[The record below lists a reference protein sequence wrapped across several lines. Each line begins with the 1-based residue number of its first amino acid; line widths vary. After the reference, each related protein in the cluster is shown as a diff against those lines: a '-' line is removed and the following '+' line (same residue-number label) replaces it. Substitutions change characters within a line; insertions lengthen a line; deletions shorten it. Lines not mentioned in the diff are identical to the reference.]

1 MHPRQIALFDLGSHL
16 LHVFAPAAPL
26 PPDAELLR
34 VPCAYE
40 MKHSSAPRRRGRAG
54 VAAGAGEGAGEE
66 RTSGVQDPR
75 RCAAVWLVM
84 KGDAYIPGALVSCW
98 SWKNSGSRARTV
110 CMVTADVSA
119 AGRQALGRVFDEV
132 VEVPY
137 LRQECRMLSTQ
148 RKRAMYDDW
157 VGEGFT
163 KWACLSLTR
172 FDKVLLVDADTV
184 VVGCMD
190 SLFAL
195 PCPAGTF
202 SSPWH
207 RPWNPRPETKP
218 NPYATLSH
226 GDTISRE
233 TLEQGYQTSV
243 LIGTSVLLQPSAR
256 DFEDLRAW
264 LAARR
269 PFGFKQCGSMMDE
282 QCIAFFYHEARPRQH
297 WHYIHQRYNFI
308 PWKPQWLDGKLSGA
322 FAPRI
327 FHYFNKK
334 PWDMSRREFH
344 DCEAWWLQADHLC
357 TSSPELRRWFRDSEL
372 FHGPREPYCFWCSE
386 NRLPTAVHP
395 HRIFHPATGA
405 TQCPALRQGS
415 AHDAGAQA
423 DRDTPPRKQ
432 VRAPAP
438 RTRGMSRRV
447 GGGTPGTHALPLAG
461 A

>member
-1 MHPRQIALFDLGSHL
+1 
-16 LHVFAPAAPL
+16 
-26 PPDAELLR
+26 
-34 VPCAYE
+34 
-40 MKHSSAPRRRGRAG
+40 
-54 VAAGAGEGAGEE
+54 
-66 RTSGVQDPR
+66 
-75 RCAAVWLVM
+75 M

-98 SWKNSGSRARTV
+98 SWKNTGSRARTV
-110 CMVTADVSA
+110 CMVTADVSEG
-119 AGRQALGRVFDEV
+119 GRQSLREVFDEV

-184 VVGCMD
+184 VLGCMD
-190 SLFAL
+190 ALFSI

-218 NPYATLSH
+218 NPYMGLRH
-226 GDTISRE
+226 GDAIPRE
-233 TLEQGYQTSV
+233 TLEQGYHTSV
-243 LIGTSVLLQPSAR
+243 LIGTTVLLQPSAK
-256 DFEDLRAW
+256 DYEDLRAW

-282 QCIAFFYHEARPRQH
+282 QCIAFFYHEVRPRRS

-308 PWKPQWLDGKLSGA
+308 PWKPQWLDGGLSGA
-322 FAPRI
+322 HAPRI

-334 PWDMSRREFH
+334 PWDISRREFQ

-357 TSSPELRRWFRDSEL
+357 TTKSALKRWFRASEL
-372 FHGPREPYCFWCSE
+372 FQGPQEARCFWCNE
-386 NRLPTAVHP
+386 NRLSTAAQA
-395 HRIFHPATGA
+395 HRVFDPASGA
-405 TQCPALRQGS
+405 TQCPALRQEPSREGGGGGGG
-415 AHDAGAQA
+415 DCGGGAQA
-423 DRDTPPRKQ
+423 GAEDGADGDAPPRKQ
-432 VRAPAP
+432 VRARARCTGASLACTGGNGGHIHAHLWLPRPARP
-438 RTRGMSRRV
+438 REQPRRR
-447 GGGTPGTHALPLAG
+447 
-461 A
+461 